1 MIYTLT
7 LNPAIDLEL
16 TVSDISFDKVLR
28 ATKSRVDCGG
38 KGFNVSRALVALGE
52 KSVAMGFIGGKTG
65 ERLEVELSRMGIETN
80 FVRVVGETRTNV
92 SIVIEP
98 PSRYIKVNEPGPT
111 VNLEEQHELIK
122 KIRLLAQSN
131 DFWVLSGSL
140 PPGVSNGMYA
150 DVINEVQS
158 EGAKAM
164 LDTSDI
170 PLKDGIE
177 AGPFMVKPNAE
188 EARQLTGVEILV
200 PDDALMAAQ
209 RIHDYGVDV
218 VIISFGR
225 EGAMLSWGDRA
236 WLAKPPPVVEQNPIG
251 AGDALMAG
259 FVWGLNH
266 QFSPPEALR
275 TGVAC
280 GTSAASLPGTKM
292 GNIKLINSINS
303 QTQITRIV

>member
-28 ATKSRVDCGG
+28 ATKSRMDCGG
-38 KGFNVSRALVALGE
+38 KGFNVSRALVAMGE
-52 KSVAMGFIGGKTG
+52 ISVAMGFVGGKTG
-65 ERLEVELSRMGIETN
+65 ERLEAELHRMGIETD

-92 SIVIEP
+92 SIVTESS
-98 PSRYIKVNEPGPT
+98 SRYIKVNESGPT
-111 VNLEEQHELIK
+111 VNSEEQHELIK
-122 KIRLLAQSN
+122 KIRLLARPS
-131 DFWVLSGSL
+131 DYWVLSGSL
-140 PPGVSNGMYA
+140 PPGVSHGMYA
-150 DVINEVQS
+150 DVIHVVQS

-170 PLKDGIE
+170 PLQYGSE
-177 AGPFMVKPNAE
+177 AGPFMVKPNAG

-200 PDDALMAAQ
+200 PDDALTAAQ
-209 RIHDYGVDV
+209 SIHDYGVDV

-251 AGDALMAG
+251 AGDAMMAG

-266 QFSPPEALR
+266 HISPPDALR
-275 TGVAC
+275 TGIAC
-280 GTSAASLPGTKM
+280 GTAAASLPGTKM
-292 GNIKLINSINS
+292 GNNQLVETLCA
-303 QTQITRIV
+303 QTHITRIV